1 MGSYYL
7 VVLSLVNLLF
17 LPPFLSPCDLP
28 LFGGGRAESI
38 FRLVEPSSGCCT
50 VKCTTT
56 TTRTTCCNGKQTRLR
71 VAKGTSR
78 ADGSNSRASVA
89 KQKHKQKQKQK
100 QKHKQAIRQTT
111 KQTICIEDAPLP
123 PFDHFP
129 PSPQPLQIATT
140 TTNTTSTNTKGA
152 SGQLVRRNRDRSSFF
167 AEKSTMRIRDEES
180 QKAKQE
186 QIENYELRTENRER
200 KNKKGRTEK
209 S

>member
-1 MGSYYL
+1 MNNYKADAAVWPIYNRTNICRPFDSCQFGGVAKLGSYYL

-100 QKHKQAIRQTT
+100 QKTQTGNQANNKANHLHRRR
-111 KQTICIEDAPLP
+111 AAAALRPLP
-123 PFDHFP
+123 TKP
-129 PSPQPLQIATT
+129 AT
-140 TTNTTSTNTKGA
+140 A
-152 SGQLVRRNRDRSSFF
+152 SNSNNN
-167 AEKSTMRIRDEES
+167 IN
-180 QKAKQE
+180 
-186 QIENYELRTENRER
+186 NYYN
-200 KNKKGRTEK
+200 
-209 S
+209 

>member
-1 MGSYYL
+1 MQSQYFGWSNPAPVVAPLSARQQQQEQHVVMESKHAFVWQKEHRERMGATAAHRSQ
-7 VVLSLVNLLF
+7 N
-17 LPPFLSPCDLP
+17 
-28 LFGGGRAESI
+28 
-38 FRLVEPSSGCCT
+38 
-50 VKCTTT
+50 K
-56 TTRTTCCNGKQTRLR
+56 N
-71 VAKGTSR
+71 TSKNK
-78 ADGSNSRASVA
+78 SKN
-89 KQKHKQKQKQK
+89 K
-100 QKHKQAIRQTT
+100 KHKQAIRQTT

-123 PFDHFP
+123 LFDHFP

-140 TTNTTSTNTKGA
+140 TSTTTTTSTNTKGA

>member
-1 MGSYYL
+1 MVGVQSQYFGWSNPAPVVAPLSARQQQQEQHVVMESKHAFVWQKEHRERMGATAAHRSQ
-7 VVLSLVNLLF
+7 N
-17 LPPFLSPCDLP
+17 
-28 LFGGGRAESI
+28 
-38 FRLVEPSSGCCT
+38 
-50 VKCTTT
+50 K
-56 TTRTTCCNGKQTRLR
+56 N
-71 VAKGTSR
+71 TSKNK
-78 ADGSNSRASVA
+78 SKN
-89 KQKHKQKQKQK
+89 K
-100 QKHKQAIRQTT
+100 KHKQAIRQTT

-140 TTNTTSTNTKGA
+140 TTTTTSTNTKGA

>member
-1 MGSYYL
+1 M

-17 LPPFLSPCDLP
+17 LPPFLSPSDLP

-123 PFDHFP
+123 LFDHFP

-140 TTNTTSTNTKGA
+140 TSTTTTTSTNTKGA